1 MGLKGLFSVARCVLN
16 TAFDC
21 RCMNY
26 KFSVKKEVSSVC
38 VFHFAVCS
46 RRVSLIH
53 ADLSRV
59 I

>member
-26 KFSVKKEVSSVC
+26 KFSVKKEISSVC
-38 VFHFAVCS
+38 VFILLFVPEGF
-46 RRVSLIH
+46 L
-53 ADLSRV
+53 
-59 I
+59 